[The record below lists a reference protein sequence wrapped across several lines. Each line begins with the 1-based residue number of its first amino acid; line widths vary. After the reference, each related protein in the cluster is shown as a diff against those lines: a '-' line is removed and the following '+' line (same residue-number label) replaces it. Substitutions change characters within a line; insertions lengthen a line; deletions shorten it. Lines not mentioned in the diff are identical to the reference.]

1 MVYFYYIVVF
11 CVYLAIKF
19 QIRLCFIFFD
29 DWLFRRHFLWC
40 LNSFI
45 SLFNCNF
52 TYLIMT
58 KITGKHTV
66 VSLTISF
73 QAIAHVSV
81 HQLSRVL
88 LKGKKSIIVLMCS
101 TLYLDAQKLKRK
113 SQTTK
118 IDDRWTIVWLTWDLL
133 VWDVHIKFCVHW
145 TFWSQTL
152 VIVDKFGL
160 IIFKQNVKCFI
171 Q

>member
-1 MVYFYYIVVF
+1 
-11 CVYLAIKF
+11 
-19 QIRLCFIFFD
+19 
-29 DWLFRRHFLWC
+29 
-40 LNSFI
+40 
-45 SLFNCNF
+45 
-52 TYLIMT
+52 MT

-118 IDDRWTIVWLTWDLL
+118 IDDR
-133 VWDVHIKFCVHW
+133 
-145 TFWSQTL
+145 
-152 VIVDKFGL
+152 
-160 IIFKQNVKCFI
+160 
-171 Q
+171 